1 MGIINQDTDLYLI
14 FRELNRR
21 IEVLEKSV
29 RFTAPVVATDPANPR
44 KGDIWVN
51 STTNLLK
58 AIDKNGVVKTIT
70 WS

>member
-1 MGIINQDTDLYLI
+1 MGIINLDPSLYAM
-14 FRELNRR
+14 FQELNRR
-21 IEVLEKSV
+21 IEVLEKST

-44 KGDIWVN
+44 KGDIWIN
-51 STTNLLK
+51 STSNLLK